1 MAGIDQHIHVVTL
14 IIKRERDIPLVRSK
28 AKILAGIC
36 GFPRT
41 RRVEIALSASELAR
55 FLLHYTRG
63 GKAVFYIVCKIQAGV
78 HGPSESGMK
87 LGFQGKAGCRLNTDS
102 ETSSETEK
110 TFTGLVR
117 SLQTIVDDLKFQN
130 CQSGKPLQIEAVMW
144 GGRESCENLQK
155 KYDQIK
161 NLLFSDLE
169 ESFLENLRAKH
180 EEVLALLR
188 TLSQKNMELD
198 KANSELLELSQDME
212 SLVHE
217 RTVVE
222 LALRI
227 ADKIRNPATVI
238 GGLAAI
244 ILKKIQE
251 DFPQRTKIEAIFK
264 EALKL
269 EAIVRDF
276 EGLAREQERFFTVMD
291 LRELIKETL
300 DAWQP
305 HLEQK
310 NLKLVTR
317 LAETPLKIH
326 ADPRVL
332 KVAVLHVLKNAVYAS
347 PDDAELEVEVSR
359 INGRPVFAIRDHGP
373 GIPLEVK
380 KKLFKGL
387 VTTKPS
393 GTGVGLIMVHHIMKE
408 HQGEIE
414 IESRPGSGTTVRLIF
429 PERWKEKAS

>member
-1 MAGIDQHIHVVTL
+1 MAGIDHQIHVVTL
-14 IIKRERDIPLVRSK
+14 IIKKEKDIPLVRSK

-36 GFPRT
+36 GFSRT
-41 RRVEIALSASELAR
+41 RRVQIALSASEMAR
-55 FLLHYTRG
+55 YLLNYSRG
-63 GKAVFYIVCKIQAGV
+63 GKAAFYIVCKFQAGV
-78 HGPSESGMK
+78 HGPSMSGME
-87 LGFQGKAGCRLNTDS
+87 LIFQGKGGCRINSDS
-102 ETSSETEK
+102 QAAADAEK
-110 TFTGLVR
+110 TFAGLVS
-117 SLQTIVDDLKFQN
+117 SLETIMDDVKFQN
-130 CQSGKPLQIEAVMW
+130 CQSGRPLQLEAVMW

-188 TLSQKNMELD
+188 TLSQKNVELD

-222 LALRI
+222 LALKI

-251 DFPQRTKIEAIFK
+251 DFPQRAKIEAIFK
-264 EALKL
+264 EARKL
-269 EAIVRDF
+269 EGIVRDF
-276 EGLAREQERFFTVMD
+276 EGLAREQERFFTEMD
-291 LRELIKETL
+291 LRELTKEIL

-305 HLEQK
+305 HLKQK
-310 NLKLVTR
+310 NLQLVIS

-332 KVAVLHVLKNAVYAS
+332 S
-347 PDDAELEVEVSR
+347 C
-359 INGRPVFAIRDHGP
+359 
-373 GIPLEVK
+373 
-380 KKLFKGL
+380 
-387 VTTKPS
+387 
-393 GTGVGLIMVHHIMKE
+393 
-408 HQGEIE
+408 
-414 IESRPGSGTTVRLIF
+414 
-429 PERWKEKAS
+429 